1 METVHPVYLPYS
13 TPVTIVSF
21 SQVAAISPTLLPS
34 STVSTVT
41 MTASVISP
49 ELPASEANSSP
60 TMIVVLVDE

>member
-1 METVHPVYLPYS
+1 
-13 TPVTIVSF
+13 
-21 SQVAAISPTLLPS
+21 VADISPTLLPS